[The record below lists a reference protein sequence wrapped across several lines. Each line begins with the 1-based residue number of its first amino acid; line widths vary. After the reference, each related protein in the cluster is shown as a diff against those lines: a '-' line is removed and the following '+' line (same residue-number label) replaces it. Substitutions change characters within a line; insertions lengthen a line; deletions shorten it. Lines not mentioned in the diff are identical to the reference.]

1 MLESRPMSNEYRIV
15 KLSLAVGVLLVGI
28 SSCYYFMFALP
39 KIQNQRL
46 AMQVNAAKWE
56 REQQC
61 STRAEHFFNGSS
73 WSEKNTG
80 AWYENHFN
88 SRLNRCYILV
98 NSRTSQGNS
107 VFLYR
112 VLMDVNDGK
121 DIARYSKEVPYGKAD
136 YEGKPFVCAL
146 LEKFCQTDEDFDAF
160 VKSYM
165 ED

>member
-1 MLESRPMSNEYRIV
+1 MNNEHGMV
-15 KLSLAVGVLLVGI
+15 KLSLALGVLLLGI

-46 AMQVNAAKWE
+46 AAQVNAAKWE

-61 STRAEHFFNGSS
+61 STRAKHFFDESS
-73 WSEKNTG
+73 WSEKNSG
-80 AWYENHFN
+80 ASYENHFN
-88 SRLNRCYILV
+88 NRLNRCFILV
-98 NSRTSQGNS
+98 KSSTSQGNS
-107 VFLYR
+107 RFLYR

-121 DIARYSKEVPYGKAD
+121 EIAQYHKQVPYGQAE
-136 YEGKPFVCAL
+136 YAGKPFVCAI
-146 LEKFCQTDEDFDAF
+146 LEKFCQTDEEFDAF